1 MNVPK
6 AASKLEPNISDLLAR
21 QRRKV
26 VPILGDGNCF
36 FRAIAHIIH
45 KSQENHNSVR
55 TEIVNYIH
63 MNSAQLG
70 QLLIGNDTIEQHIAK
85 MRVPGEWA
93 TQVEL
98 QAATEVYGRA
108 LYLYTLTPAKDAY
121 QWHCYMPK
129 TRSPIQGHIEL
140 AHPSGVHFE
149 VLWMQ
154 LQTQLAKPLH
164 S

>member
-1 MNVPK
+1 
-6 AASKLEPNISDLLAR
+6 
-21 QRRKV
+21 
-26 VPILGDGNCF
+26 
-36 FRAIAHIIH
+36 
-45 KSQENHNSVR
+45 
-55 TEIVNYIH
+55 

-70 QLLIGNDTIEQHIAK
+70 QLLIGNDIIKQHIAK

-98 QAATEVYGRA
+98 QAATEVYCRA

-149 VLWMQ
+149 VVVDSATNTASETPPQ
-154 LQTQLAKPLH
+154 LTGKTVVHPGTL
-164 S
+164 